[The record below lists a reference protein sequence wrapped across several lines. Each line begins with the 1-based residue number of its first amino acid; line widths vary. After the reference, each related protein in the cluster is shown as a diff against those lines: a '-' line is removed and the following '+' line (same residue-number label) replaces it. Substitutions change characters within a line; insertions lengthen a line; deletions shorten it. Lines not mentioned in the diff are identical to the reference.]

1 MSTITPATA
10 VQMNWSARCPTA
22 MKTFTSRR
30 KPVCKAIVG
39 ITYKYGAVI
48 KTMSVS
54 LMERVLLLAI
64 CSLAIYAVVISI
76 DSFLWC
82 AVKLCSLSF
91 LAVATCVCCVNEL
104 MELPNLYFV

>member
-1 MSTITPATA
+1 MMAL
-10 VQMNWSARCPTA
+10 M
-22 MKTFTSRR
+22 SRR
-30 KPVCKAIVG
+30 ILLCTLVVE

-48 KTMSVS
+48 KTMRVS
-54 LMERVLLLAI
+54 LMERVLLSAI
-64 CSLAIYAVVISI
+64 CSLAIYAIVISI